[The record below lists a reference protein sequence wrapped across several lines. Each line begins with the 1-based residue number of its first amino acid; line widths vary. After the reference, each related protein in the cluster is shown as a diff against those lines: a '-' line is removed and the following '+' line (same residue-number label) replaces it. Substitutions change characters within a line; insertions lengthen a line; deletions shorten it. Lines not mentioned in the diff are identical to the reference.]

1 MHGLACILSKA
12 QTIMVSLERPRRLTR
27 FRRGAF
33 CQESPQHPS
42 QATGKTFGVQVSD
55 AETPPRPVL
64 GARPWARAPP
74 VEAAPGPPAAWAS
87 LALRQ
92 ARVPLLLGSG
102 SPAYWVSGGAG
113 PGAAAGTS
121 AAGEPRP
128 PSSAPPLG
136 PRHHRKKARPPAANR
151 VPGARPAPRG
161 VRSRGPKL
169 HEGRGG
175 GFRAQRPRLLPRCA
189 GKRAGLLARPSGPPF
204 TALPTGHSNPDGD
217 S

>member
-1 MHGLACILSKA
+1 M
-12 QTIMVSLERPRRLTR
+12 SLERSRRLTR